1 MNFTAGKA
9 RFEEGWFRTA
19 WKRGGGEVGSGGQGG
34 LLSCQAENLGVANT
48 LLLTHCMRIGNQL
61 YGRMFSFNLRTIQVQ
76 HVKGEQALVYREL
89 ELKVDALQDRS

>member
-1 MNFTAGKA
+1 M
-9 RFEEGWFRTA
+9 EE
-19 WKRGGGEVGSGGQGG
+19 RGGGEVGSGGQGG

-48 LLLTHCMRIGNQL
+48 LLLTHCMRIGNQP
-61 YGRMFSFNLRTIQVQ
+61 YERMFSFNLRTMQVQ

>member
-34 LLSCQAENLGVANT
+34 LLSCQALRVGSCKHALANT
-48 LLLTHCMRIGNQL
+48 LHEDWQP
-61 YGRMFSFNLRTIQVQ
+61 TIWEDVQ
-76 HVKGEQALVYREL
+76 FQFADYPSTTCER
-89 ELKVDALQDRS
+89 